1 MNSNNKQP
9 VIIGV
14 DGGGTK
20 VTAELLKNTEI
31 YSALI
36 NLLQIDITLKTLIS
50 IVVFHPLV

>member
-20 VTAELLKNTEI
+20 VQQELLKNTKI

-36 NLLQIDITLKTLIS
+36 NLLQIDTTLKTLIS
-50 IVVFHPLV
+50 ILVFHPLL